1 MNPHGLYNPRAWKV
15 SELSVNDL
23 MEKVRLLL
31 VEREAEISK
40 IGKEGKKRG
49 YSRERYEA
57 KQGG

>member
-1 MNPHGLYNPRAWKV
+1 
-15 SELSVNDL
+15 

-31 VEREAEISK
+31 VERGAEISK

-49 YSRERYEA
+49 YSRARYEE